1 MTPGHHTRLDLL
13 LEYRRPSG
21 ADNVRSVT
29 RRARPPDTGAGLHPA
44 PSSFVLVEGRKA
56 KAMSGLGKGSLRLL
70 AAGLL
75 AAGCAVALRAAP
87 PPNFPSA
94 PALPPSTPPLPRFG
108 EALTLGP
115 GTEGGLH
122 PLLGALNGR

>member
-70 AAGLL
+70 TAGLL
-75 AAGCAVALRAAP
+75 AAGCGPGAPAPAPTTFPSSARASPPTP
-87 PPNFPSA
+87 PPS
-94 PALPPSTPPLPRFG
+94 
-108 EALTLGP
+108 
-115 GTEGGLH
+115 H
-122 PLLGALNGR
+122 